1 MIKHFDGK
9 ELTHL
14 RYLADA
20 IAIKPMDADKFV
32 GITLSVVKPSLES
45 DPSFIGYLTKLKDDL
60 KKGGDNDSDSVRLLA
75 DKYAASKDDAIR
87 RMGEILLWG
96 LNHKRPPSRKKG
108 RGRG

>member
-1 MIKHFDGK
+1 MIKHFDGR

-20 IAIKPMDADKFV
+20 IAVKPVDAAKFV
-32 GITLSVVKPSLES
+32 NITLSVVKGPPVI
-45 DPSFIGYLTKLKDDL
+45 DPVFVEYLTKLKNDL
-60 KKGGDNDSDSVRLLA
+60 GEETNTDSVRLLA
-75 DKYAASKDDAIR
+75 DKYAASKDDATR

-108 RGRG
+108 R